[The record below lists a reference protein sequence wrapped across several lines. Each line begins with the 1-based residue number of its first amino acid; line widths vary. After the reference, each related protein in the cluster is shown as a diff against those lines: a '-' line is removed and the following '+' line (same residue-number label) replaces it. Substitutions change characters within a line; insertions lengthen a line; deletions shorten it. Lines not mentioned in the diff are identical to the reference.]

1 MGKRKS
7 STPGEENLLLPI
19 PPSTLPIVDT
29 HTHMASTFDFYR
41 GRYKEGKYQTVYEF
55 VKAMYEG
62 RNVEAVVDV
71 WCEAPVNRTWRE
83 FADAAA
89 DKEKWGGLEYWFVM
103 GDHDAKS
110 YTDDVEKDILE
121 AMAHPRCVGWG
132 EMGLDYHYDN
142 SPREIQQAVFARQLK
157 QAVRLGKS
165 LTIHTREADDDTERI
180 LKAEVPKDHKIHIH
194 CFTDS
199 PGFAQRLLDHFPN
212 LYIGITGVITYS
224 TNTDTS
230 TVVHN
235 MVAPP
240 SEPLSESSESSA
252 SPSSLRIL
260 LETDAPFMV
269 PANLYDDLPA
279 IRGKKLPVCHTAM
292 IPWTAK
298 FVAEITNKA
307 RLRSVLPT
315 PTPASADTEAGP
327 EPTTE
332 PEPAEVAQTDAWDA
346 DLVMRVARDNA
357 RSVYGV

>member
-1 MGKRKS
+1 MTWIPDSHSLLHRFTRFRTAITRPFPESLHWNNWYDLCRHCKRQ
-7 STPGEENLLLPI
+7 
-19 PPSTLPIVDT
+19 TLNDL
-29 HTHMASTFDFYR
+29 H
-41 GRYKEGKYQTVYEF
+41 Q
-55 VKAMYEG
+55 
-62 RNVEAVVDV
+62 
-71 WCEAPVNRTWRE
+71 
-83 FADAAA
+83 
-89 DKEKWGGLEYWFVM
+89 
-103 GDHDAKS
+103 
-110 YTDDVEKDILE
+110 
-121 AMAHPRCVGWG
+121 
-132 EMGLDYHYDN
+132 
-142 SPREIQQAVFARQLK
+142 
-157 QAVRLGKS
+157 
-165 LTIHTREADDDTERI
+165 
-180 LKAEVPKDHKIHIH
+180 
-194 CFTDS
+194 
-199 PGFAQRLLDHFPN
+199 
-212 LYIGITGVITYS
+212 GVITYS

-298 FVAEITNKA
+298 FVADITNKA

-346 DLVMRVARDNA
+346 DLVMRVARNNA